1 MTEIVLICGLPGSGK
16 TILAYQLASEHSNSL
31 VIDDPSING
40 VPEIINIEDYNHV
53 FIPDPAFCKT
63 NTRIAA
69 IQLLTN
75 MYKNV
80 SIKSVF
86 FENNPEQCIKN
97 SQKRIEQEPN
107 KRVESYIQYLT
118 VWYNITSNS
127 IVHEVFS
134 DEES

>member
-1 MTEIVLICGLPGSGK
+1 MTKIVLICGLPGSGK
-16 TILAYQLASEHSNSL
+16 TTLAHQLASEHSNSL

-40 VPEIINIEDYNHV
+40 IQEINNIEDYDYV

-75 MYKNV
+75 MYRNV

-97 SQKRIEQEPN
+97 SQKRIKQEPK

-118 VWYNITSNS
+118 LWYNIPSNS
-127 IVHEVFS
+127 IVYEVFS